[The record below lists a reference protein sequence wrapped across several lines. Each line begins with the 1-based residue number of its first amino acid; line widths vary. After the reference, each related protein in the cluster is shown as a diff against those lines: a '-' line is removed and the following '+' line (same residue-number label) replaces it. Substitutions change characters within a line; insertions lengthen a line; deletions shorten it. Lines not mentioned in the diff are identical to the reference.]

1 MNHPLTDLPDPI
13 LEMEAQVKTFI
24 FISLNKN
31 VSTPTEGFN
40 SSHRGVNQEFGYCFL
55 SLSVYFERFRL
66 KLEEVEK
73 AFWVILGRFS
83 KAGKWTFM
91 CPSGEGKCHF

>member
-1 MNHPLTDLPDPI
+1 MYLLLLKVLTPHTLGCEP
-13 LEMEAQVKTFI
+13 
-24 FISLNKN
+24 KN
-31 VSTPTEGFN
+31 WVLL
-40 SSHRGVNQEFGYCFL
+40 L
-55 SLSVYFERFRL
+55 SLFVYFERFRL